1 MKRLH
6 YVYIAAITALL
17 CLVACQQ
24 DDEVN
29 GKMDGSGFATVTL
42 RISTADAAPATRAWN
57 DDNALADRSEMM
69 YNWTVLLVKD
79 GQVTNVFHNDAV
91 DEEKAEID
99 DVYQGPL
106 AVGTYTAYSFANIS
120 EASLKTILGVETLKG
135 ATLSNVEQKTATIDA
150 NGKTATGLTA
160 DNAFGLGSKGIPM
173 TNKQTFT
180 VKTGTELTKDL
191 IVVRMVAKLEFRFFN
206 ASGSEQKVKSVTIS
220 DVTKATTNN
229 IFLLPKY
236 TNAANADLMTF
247 VHQDLQPNLN
257 NGSTNTAFATE
268 DVTFTGDITVGSGDT
283 YDIAKLQPGSAYDKK
298 FTFYI
303 NESDK
308 PANADHLFFLTVE
321 LENSDYRDYRYAL
334 VSTGDN
340 TGLTVNKKGGGNNED
355 ATQTPVEETRRN
367 ERWDYIARND
377 YRIIPIV
384 LDDYRLEVVPYDF
397 PAIGVYPVSVST
409 VDADA
414 HLYEFLF
421 HDYGHFHL
429 VPKVTHNNGTEAVD
443 FVSTAPATSGSP
455 AAYSIAGDAGKAA
468 ARWGFIGD
476 QWTASFF
483 SYTDAT
489 AATPL
494 TPALNSS
501 NDVKFYGQPGL
512 TGLPAD
518 NVWPTALPVYGTN
531 FDGEVTRVVSGKTYS
546 QGDFPMF
553 DAETQWKPKA
563 ADPYLPYIFGQ
574 IAPQVYEANKKVYH
588 ELRVYV
594 YVNQETVPRQLIY
607 RFYMHLKQDI
617 DYSSRLRQHS
627 RCCR

>member
-1 MKRLH
+1 MKTMKRLC
-6 YVYIAAITALL
+6 YLSICAMMAML

-29 GKMDGSGFATVTL
+29 GMHGDSGFGYVTL
-42 RISTADAAPATRAWN
+42 RIGSVGAAPVTRWN

-69 YNWTVLLVKD
+69 YNWIVLLVQD
-79 GQVTNVFHNDAV
+79 NVVTNVFSKPEVASAN
-91 DEEKAEID
+91 AEID
-99 DVYQGPL
+99 EVYNGNLP
-106 AVGTYTAYSFANIS
+106 AGTYTAYSFANIS
-120 EASLKTILGVETLKG
+120 EASLKSILGVETLEG
-135 ATLSNVEQKTATIDA
+135 ATLTDIDTKTTTIGANRKTAED
-150 NGKTATGLTA
+150 LTA
-160 DNAFGLGSKGIPM
+160 DNAFGFGSKGIPM
-173 TNKQTFT
+173 SNKQTFT
-180 VKTGTELTKDL
+180 LNDGEEVTKDL

-268 DVTFTGDITVGSGDT
+268 DVTFTGDITVGRADA
-283 YDIAKLQPGSAYDKK
+283 YDISKLQPTSAYDKK
-298 FTFYI
+298 YTFYI
-303 NESDK
+303 NESAQ

-321 LENSDYRDYRYAL
+321 LENNDYRYAL
-334 VSTGDN
+334 VSSGTN
-340 TGLTVNKKGGGNNED
+340 TGLTVNKTGGGNNED
-355 ATQTPVEETRRN
+355 PTQTPVTDAKRTEN
-367 ERWDYIARND
+367 WDYIARND

-384 LDDYRLEVVPYDF
+384 LDDYKLEIVPYDF

-409 VDADA
+409 VDENA

-443 FVSTAPATSGSP
+443 FVATAPVASGTPAT
-455 AAYSIAGDAGKAA
+455 YSISGGDGKAT
-468 ARWGFIGD
+468 ARWGLIGD
-476 QWTASFF
+476 QWTNSFF
-483 SYTDAT
+483 SYTDET
-489 AATPL
+489 AASVL

-501 NDVKFYGQPGL
+501 EVKFYGQPHL
-512 TGLPAD
+512 TGLPAN
-518 NVWPTALPVYGTN
+518 NVYPEALPVYGTN
-531 FDGEVTRVVSGKTYS
+531 FDGEVTHTISGKIYS
-546 QGDFPMF
+546 QGDFPML
-553 DAETQWKPKA
+553 DAVTQWKPKV

-574 IAPQVYEANKKVYH
+574 IAPQDYNADKKVYH

-594 YVNQETVPRQLIY
+594 YVNAETVPRQLIY
-607 RFYMHLKQDI
+607 RFYMHMKQDI
-617 DYSSRLRQHS
+617 DYSSRLRLHS
-627 RCCR
+627 HFCCH

>member
-1 MKRLH
+1 MKRLC
-6 YVYIAAITALL
+6 YLSICAMMAML

-29 GKMDGSGFATVTL
+29 GMHGDSGFGYVTL
-42 RISTADAAPATRAWN
+42 RIGSVGAAPVTRWN

-69 YNWTVLLVKD
+69 YNWIVLLVQD
-79 GQVTNVFHNDAV
+79 NVVTNVFSKAEVASAN
-91 DEEKAEID
+91 AEID
-99 DVYQGPL
+99 EVYNGNLP
-106 AVGTYTAYSFANIS
+106 AGTYTAYSFANIS
-120 EASLKTILGVETLKG
+120 EASLKSILGVETLEG
-135 ATLSNVEQKTATIDA
+135 ATLTGIDTKTTTIGA
-150 NGKTATGLTA
+150 NGKTAEDLTA
-160 DNAFGLGSKGIPM
+160 DDAFGFGSKGIPM
-173 TNKQTFT
+173 SNKQTFT
-180 VKTGTELTKDL
+180 LNDGEEVTKDL

-236 TNAANADLMTF
+236 TDAANTDKMTF
-247 VHQDLQPNLN
+247 EHQDLQPNLN

-321 LENSDYRDYRYAL
+321 LENNDYRYAL
-334 VSTGDN
+334 VSSGTN
-340 TGLTVNKKGGGNNED
+340 TGLTVNKTGGGNNED
-355 ATQTPVEETRRN
+355 PTQTPVTDTKRTEN
-367 ERWDYIARND
+367 WDYIARND

-384 LDDYRLEVVPYDF
+384 LDDYKLEIVPYDF

-409 VDADA
+409 VDENA

-443 FVSTAPATSGSP
+443 FVATAPVASGTPAT
-455 AAYSIAGDAGKAA
+455 YSISGGDGKAT
-468 ARWGFIGD
+468 ARWGLIGD
-476 QWTASFF
+476 QWTNSFF
-483 SYTDAT
+483 SYTDET
-489 AATPL
+489 AASVL

-501 NDVKFYGQPGL
+501 EVKFYGQPDL
-512 TGLPAD
+512 TGLPAN
-518 NVWPTALPVYGTN
+518 NVYPEALPVYGTN
-531 FDGEVTRVVSGKTYS
+531 FDGEVTHTISGKIYS
-546 QGDFPMF
+546 QGDFPML
-553 DAETQWKPKA
+553 DAVTQWKPKA

-574 IAPQVYEANKKVYH
+574 IAPQDYNANKKVYH

-594 YVNQETVPRQLIY
+594 YVNAETVPRQLIY

-617 DYSSRLRQHS
+617 DYSSRLRLHS
-627 RCCR
+627 HFCCH

>member
-1 MKRLH
+1 MKRLC
-6 YVYIAAITALL
+6 YLSICAMMAML

-29 GKMDGSGFATVTL
+29 GMHGDSGFGYVTL
-42 RISTADAAPATRAWN
+42 RIGSVGAAPVTRWN

-69 YNWTVLLVKD
+69 YNWIVLLVQD
-79 GQVTNVFHNDAV
+79 NVVTNVFSKTEVASAN
-91 DEEKAEID
+91 AEID
-99 DVYQGPL
+99 EVYNGNLP
-106 AVGTYTAYSFANIS
+106 AGTYTAYSFANIS
-120 EASLKTILGVETLKG
+120 EASLKSILGVETLEG
-135 ATLSNVEQKTATIDA
+135 ATLTGIDTKTTTIGANRKTAED
-150 NGKTATGLTA
+150 LTA
-160 DNAFGLGSKGIPM
+160 DDAFGFGSKGIPM
-173 TNKQTFT
+173 SNKQTFT
-180 VKTGTELTKDL
+180 LNDGEEVTKDL

-257 NGSTNTAFATE
+257 NGSTNTAFETE
-268 DVTFTGDITVGSGDT
+268 DVTFTGNITVGSGDT
-283 YDIAKLQPGSAYDKK
+283 YDIDYLQPGSAYDKK

-321 LENSDYRDYRYAL
+321 LDNNDYRYAL
-334 VSTGDN
+334 VSSGTN
-340 TGLTVNKKGGGNNED
+340 TGLTVNKTGGGNNED
-355 ATQTPVEETRRN
+355 PTQTPVTDAKRTEN
-367 ERWDYIARND
+367 WDYIARND

-384 LDDYRLEVVPYDF
+384 LDDYKLEIVPYDF

-409 VDADA
+409 VDENA

-443 FVSTAPATSGSP
+443 FVATAPVASGTPAT
-455 AAYSIAGDAGKAA
+455 YSISGGDGKAT
-468 ARWGFIGD
+468 ARWGLIGD

-501 NDVKFYGQPGL
+501 DDVKFYGQPGL

-531 FDGEVTRVVSGKTYS
+531 FDGEVTREVSGKTYS

-563 ADPYLPYIFGQ
+563 ADAYLPYIFGQ

-594 YVNQETVPRQLIY
+594 YVNEETVPRQLIY

-617 DYSSRLRQHS
+617 DYSSRLRLHS
-627 RCCR
+627 H

>member
-1 MKRLH
+1 MKRLC
-6 YVYIAAITALL
+6 YLSICAMMAML

-29 GKMDGSGFATVTL
+29 GMHGDSGFGYVTL
-42 RISTADAAPATRAWN
+42 RIGSVGAAPVTRWN

-69 YNWTVLLVKD
+69 YNWIVLLVQD
-79 GQVTNVFHNDAV
+79 NVVTNVFSNTEVASAN
-91 DEEKAEID
+91 AEID
-99 DVYQGPL
+99 EVYNGNLP
-106 AVGTYTAYSFANIS
+106 AGTYTAYSFANIS
-120 EASLKTILGVETLKG
+120 EASLKSILGVETLEG
-135 ATLSNVEQKTATIDA
+135 ATLTGIDTKTTTIGA
-150 NGKTATGLTA
+150 NGKTAEDLTA
-160 DNAFGLGSKGIPM
+160 DDAFGFGSKGIPM
-173 TNKQTFT
+173 SNKQTFT
-180 VKTGTELTKDL
+180 LNDGEEVTKDL

-236 TNAANADLMTF
+236 TDAANADLMTF

-283 YDIAKLQPGSAYDKK
+283 YDIDYLQPGSAYDKK

-321 LENSDYRDYRYAL
+321 LDNNDYRYAL
-334 VSTGDN
+334 VSSGTN
-340 TGLTVNKKGGGNNED
+340 TGLTVNKTGGGNNED
-355 ATQTPVEETRRN
+355 PTQTPVTDAKRTEN
-367 ERWDYIARND
+367 WDYIARND

-384 LDDYRLEVVPYDF
+384 LDDYKLEIVPYDF

-409 VDADA
+409 VDENA

-443 FVSTAPATSGSP
+443 FVDTAPVASGTPAT
-455 AAYSIAGDAGKAA
+455 YSISGGDGKAT
-468 ARWGFIGD
+468 ARWGLIGD
-476 QWTASFF
+476 QWTNSFF
-483 SYTDAT
+483 SYTDET
-489 AATPL
+489 AASVL

-501 NDVKFYGQPGL
+501 EVKFYGQPDL
-512 TGLPAD
+512 TGLPAN
-518 NVWPTALPVYGTN
+518 NVYPEALPVYGTN
-531 FDGEVTRVVSGKTYS
+531 FDGEVTHTISGKIYS
-546 QGDFPMF
+546 QGDFPML
-553 DAETQWKPKA
+553 DAVTQWKPKA

-574 IAPQVYEANKKVYH
+574 IAPQDYKANKKVYH

-594 YVNQETVPRQLIY
+594 YVNAETVPRQLIY

>member
-1 MKRLH
+1 MKRLC
-6 YVYIAAITALL
+6 YLSICAMMAML

-29 GKMDGSGFATVTL
+29 GMHGDSGFGYVTL
-42 RISTADAAPATRAWN
+42 RIGSVGAAPVTRWN

-69 YNWTVLLVKD
+69 YNWIVLLVQD
-79 GQVTNVFHNDAV
+79 NVVTNVFSKPEVASAN
-91 DEEKAEID
+91 AEID
-99 DVYQGPL
+99 EVYNGNLP
-106 AVGTYTAYSFANIS
+106 AGTYTAYSFANIS
-120 EASLKTILGVETLKG
+120 EASLKSILGVETLEG
-135 ATLSNVEQKTATIDA
+135 ATLTDIDTKTTTIGANRKTAED
-150 NGKTATGLTA
+150 LTA
-160 DNAFGLGSKGIPM
+160 DNAFGFGSKGIPM
-173 TNKQTFT
+173 SNKQTFT
-180 VKTGTELTKDL
+180 LNDGEEVTKDL

-268 DVTFTGDITVGSGDT
+268 DVTFTGDITVGRADA
-283 YDIAKLQPGSAYDKK
+283 YDISKLQPTSAYDKK
-298 FTFYI
+298 YTFYI
-303 NESDK
+303 NESAQ

-321 LENSDYRDYRYAL
+321 LENNDYRYAL
-334 VSTGDN
+334 VSSGTN
-340 TGLTVNKKGGGNNED
+340 TGLTVNKTGGGNNED
-355 ATQTPVEETRRN
+355 PTQTPVTDAKRTEN
-367 ERWDYIARND
+367 WDYIARND

-384 LDDYRLEVVPYDF
+384 LDDYKLEIVPYDF

-409 VDADA
+409 VDENA

-443 FVSTAPATSGSP
+443 FVATAPVASGTPAT
-455 AAYSIAGDAGKAA
+455 YSISGGDGKAT
-468 ARWGFIGD
+468 ARWGLIGD
-476 QWTASFF
+476 QWTNSFF
-483 SYTDAT
+483 SYTDET
-489 AATPL
+489 AASVL

-501 NDVKFYGQPGL
+501 EVKFYGQPHL
-512 TGLPAD
+512 TGLPAN
-518 NVWPTALPVYGTN
+518 NVYPEALPVYGTN
-531 FDGEVTRVVSGKTYS
+531 FDGEVTHTISGKIYS
-546 QGDFPMF
+546 QGDFPML
-553 DAETQWKPKA
+553 DAVTQWKPKV

-574 IAPQVYEANKKVYH
+574 IAPQDYNADKKVYH

-594 YVNQETVPRQLIY
+594 YVNAETVPRQLIY
-607 RFYMHLKQDI
+607 RFYMHMKQDI
-617 DYSSRLRQHS
+617 DYSSRLRLHS
-627 RCCR
+627 HFCCH

>member
-1 MKRLH
+1 MKTMKRLC
-6 YVYIAAITALL
+6 YLSICAMMAML

-29 GKMDGSGFATVTL
+29 GMHGDSGFGYVTL
-42 RISTADAAPATRAWN
+42 RIGSVGAAPVTRWN

-69 YNWTVLLVKD
+69 YNWIVLLVQD
-79 GQVTNVFHNDAV
+79 NVVTNVFSNTEVASAN
-91 DEEKAEID
+91 AEID
-99 DVYQGPL
+99 EVYNGNLP
-106 AVGTYTAYSFANIS
+106 AGTYTAYSFANIS
-120 EASLKTILGVETLKG
+120 EASLKSILGVETLEG
-135 ATLSNVEQKTATIDA
+135 ATLTGIDTKTTTIGA
-150 NGKTATGLTA
+150 NGKTAEDLTA
-160 DNAFGLGSKGIPM
+160 DDAFGFGSKGIPM
-173 TNKQTFT
+173 SNKQTFT
-180 VKTGTELTKDL
+180 LNDGEEVTKDL

-236 TNAANADLMTF
+236 TDAANADLMTF

-283 YDIAKLQPGSAYDKK
+283 YDIDYLQPGSAYDKK

-321 LENSDYRDYRYAL
+321 LDNNDYRYAL
-334 VSTGDN
+334 VSSGTN
-340 TGLTVNKKGGGNNED
+340 TGLTVNKTGGGNNED
-355 ATQTPVEETRRN
+355 PTQTPVTDAKRTEN
-367 ERWDYIARND
+367 WDYIARND

-384 LDDYRLEVVPYDF
+384 LDDYKLEIVPYDF

-409 VDADA
+409 VDENA

-443 FVSTAPATSGSP
+443 FVDTAPVASGTPAT
-455 AAYSIAGDAGKAA
+455 YSISGGDGKAT
-468 ARWGFIGD
+468 ARWGLIGD
-476 QWTASFF
+476 QWTNSFF
-483 SYTDAT
+483 SYTDET
-489 AATPL
+489 AASVL

-501 NDVKFYGQPGL
+501 EVKFYGQPDL
-512 TGLPAD
+512 TGLPAN
-518 NVWPTALPVYGTN
+518 NVYPEALPVYGTN
-531 FDGEVTRVVSGKTYS
+531 FDGEVTHTISGKIYS
-546 QGDFPMF
+546 QGDFPML
-553 DAETQWKPKA
+553 DAVTQWKPKA

-574 IAPQVYEANKKVYH
+574 IAPQDYKANKKVYH

-594 YVNQETVPRQLIY
+594 YVNAETVPRQLIY

>member
-1 MKRLH
+1 MKRLC
-6 YVYIAAITALL
+6 YLSICAMMAML

-29 GKMDGSGFATVTL
+29 GMQGDSGFGYVTL
-42 RISTADAAPATRAWN
+42 RIGSVGAAPVTRWN

-69 YNWTVLLVKD
+69 YNWIVLLVQD
-79 GQVTNVFHNDAV
+79 NVVTNVFSKAEVAPAN
-91 DEEKAEID
+91 AEID
-99 DVYQGPL
+99 EVYNGNLP
-106 AVGTYTAYSFANIS
+106 AGTYTAYSFANIS
-120 EASLKTILGVETLKG
+120 EASLKSILGVETLEG
-135 ATLSNVEQKTATIDA
+135 ATLTGIDTKTTTIGA
-150 NGKTATGLTA
+150 NGKTAEDLTA
-160 DNAFGLGSKGIPM
+160 DNAFGFGSKGIPM
-173 TNKQTFT
+173 SNKQTFT
-180 VKTGTELTKDL
+180 LNDGEEMTKDL

-236 TNAANADLMTF
+236 TDAANTDKMTF
-247 VHQDLQPNLN
+247 EHQDLQPNLN

-268 DVTFTGDITVGSGDT
+268 DVTFTGNITVGSGDT
-283 YDIAKLQPGSAYDKK
+283 YNIAKLQPGSAYDKK

-321 LENSDYRDYRYAL
+321 LDNNDYRYAL
-334 VSTGDN
+334 VSSGTN
-340 TGLTVNKKGGGNNED
+340 TGLTVNKTDGGNNED
-355 ATQTPVEETRRN
+355 PTQTPVTDAKRTEN
-367 ERWDYIARND
+367 WDYIARND

-384 LDDYRLEVVPYDF
+384 LDDYKLEIVPYDF

-409 VDADA
+409 VDENA

-443 FVSTAPATSGSP
+443 FVATAPVASGTPAT
-455 AAYSIAGDAGKAA
+455 YSISGGDGKAT
-468 ARWGFIGD
+468 ARWGLIGD
-476 QWTASFF
+476 QWINSFF
-483 SYTDAT
+483 SYTDET
-489 AATPL
+489 AASVL

-501 NDVKFYGQPGL
+501 EVKFYGRPDL
-512 TGLPAD
+512 TGLPAN
-518 NVWPTALPVYGTN
+518 NVYPEALPVYGTN
-531 FDGEVTRVVSGKTYS
+531 FDGEVTHTISGKIYS

-563 ADPYLPYIFGQ
+563 ADAYLPYIFGQ
-574 IAPQVYEANKKVYH
+574 IAPQDYKADKKVYH

-594 YVNQETVPRQLIY
+594 YVNAETVPRQLIY

>member
-1 MKRLH
+1 MKRLC
-6 YVYIAAITALL
+6 YLSICAMMAML

-29 GKMDGSGFATVTL
+29 GMHGDSGFGYVTL
-42 RISTADAAPATRAWN
+42 RIGSVGAAPVTRWN

-69 YNWTVLLVKD
+69 YNWIVLLVQD
-79 GQVTNVFHNDAV
+79 NVVTNVFSKVALAN
-91 DEEKAEID
+91 AEID
-99 DVYQGPL
+99 EVYNGNLP
-106 AVGTYTAYSFANIS
+106 AGTYTAYSFANIS
-120 EASLKTILGVETLKG
+120 EASLKSILGVETLEG
-135 ATLSNVEQKTATIDA
+135 ATLTGIDTKTTTIGA
-150 NGKTATGLTA
+150 NGKTAEDLTA
-160 DNAFGLGSKGIPM
+160 DNAFGFGSKGIPM
-173 TNKQTFT
+173 SNKQTFT
-180 VKTGTELTKDL
+180 LNDGEEVTKDL

-236 TNAANADLMTF
+236 TNAANADKMTF
-247 VHQDLQPNLN
+247 EHQDLQPNLN

-268 DVTFTGDITVGSGDT
+268 DVTFTGDITVGSDDT
-283 YDIAKLQPGSAYDKK
+283 YDIAKLRPGSAYNKK
-298 FTFYI
+298 LTFYI

-321 LENSDYRDYRYAL
+321 LENNDYRYAL
-334 VSTGDN
+334 VSSGTN
-340 TGLTVNKKGGGNNED
+340 TGLTVNKTGGGNNED
-355 ATQTPVEETRRN
+355 PTQTPVTDAKRTEN
-367 ERWDYIARND
+367 WDYIARND

-384 LDDYRLEVVPYDF
+384 LDDYKLEIVPYDF

-409 VDADA
+409 VDENA

-443 FVSTAPATSGSP
+443 FVATAPVASGTPAT
-455 AAYSIAGDAGKAA
+455 YSISGGDGKAT
-468 ARWGFIGD
+468 ARWGLIGD
-476 QWTASFF
+476 QWTNSFF
-483 SYTDAT
+483 SYTDET
-489 AATPL
+489 AAAVL

-501 NDVKFYGQPGL
+501 EVKFYGQPDL
-512 TGLPAD
+512 TGLPAN
-518 NVWPTALPVYGTN
+518 NVYPEALPVYGTN
-531 FDGEVTRVVSGKTYS
+531 FDGEVTHTISGKIYS
-546 QGDFPMF
+546 QGDFPML
-553 DAETQWKPKA
+553 DAVTQWKPKA

-574 IAPQVYEANKKVYH
+574 IAPQDYEADKKVYH

-594 YVNQETVPRQLIY
+594 YVNAETVPRQLIY

>member
-1 MKRLH
+1 MKRLC
-6 YVYIAAITALL
+6 YLSICAMMAML

-29 GKMDGSGFATVTL
+29 GMHGDSGFGYVTL
-42 RISTADAAPATRAWN
+42 RIGSAGAAPVTRWN

-69 YNWTVLLVKD
+69 YNWIVLLVQD
-79 GQVTNVFHNDAV
+79 NVVTNVFSKPEVASEN
-91 DEEKAEID
+91 AEID
-99 DVYQGPL
+99 EVYNGNLP
-106 AVGTYTAYSFANIS
+106 AGTYTAYSFANIS
-120 EASLKTILGVETLKG
+120 EASLKSILGVETLEG
-135 ATLSNVEQKTATIDA
+135 ATLTGIDTKTTTIGA
-150 NGKTATGLTA
+150 NGKTAEDLTA
-160 DNAFGLGSKGIPM
+160 DNAFGFGSKGIPM
-173 TNKQTFT
+173 SNKQTFT
-180 VKTGTELTKDL
+180 LNDGEEVTKDL

-220 DVTKATTNN
+220 DITKATTNN

-268 DVTFTGDITVGSGDT
+268 DVTFTGDITVGSDDT
-283 YDIAKLQPGSAYDKK
+283 YDIAKLRPGSAYNKK
-298 FTFYI
+298 LTFYI

-321 LENSDYRDYRYAL
+321 LENNDYRYAL
-334 VSTGDN
+334 VSSGTN
-340 TGLTVNKKGGGNNED
+340 TGLTVNKTDGGNNED
-355 ATQTPVEETRRN
+355 PTQTPVTDTKRTEN
-367 ERWDYIARND
+367 WDYIARND

-384 LDDYRLEVVPYDF
+384 LDDYKLEIVPYDF

-409 VDADA
+409 VDENA

-443 FVSTAPATSGSP
+443 FVATAPVASGTPAT
-455 AAYSIAGDAGKAA
+455 YSISGGDGKAT
-468 ARWGFIGD
+468 ARWGLIGD
-476 QWTASFF
+476 QWTNSFF
-483 SYTDAT
+483 SYTDET
-489 AATPL
+489 AASVL

-501 NDVKFYGQPGL
+501 EVKFYGQPDL
-512 TGLPAD
+512 TGLPAN
-518 NVWPTALPVYGTN
+518 NVYPEALPVYGTN
-531 FDGEVTRVVSGKTYS
+531 FDGEVTHTISGKIYS
-546 QGDFPMF
+546 QGDFPML
-553 DAETQWKPKA
+553 DAVTQWKPKA

-574 IAPQVYEANKKVYH
+574 IAPQDYEADKKVYH

-594 YVNQETVPRQLIY
+594 YVNAETVPRQLIY

>member
-1 MKRLH
+1 MKTMKRLC
-6 YVYIAAITALL
+6 YLSICAMMAML
-17 CLVACQQ
+17 CLVACQE

-29 GKMDGSGFATVTL
+29 GMHGDSGFGYVTL
-42 RISTADAAPATRAWN
+42 RIGSVGAAPVTRWN

-69 YNWTVLLVKD
+69 YNWIVLLVQD
-79 GQVTNVFHNDAV
+79 NVVTNVFSKVALAN
-91 DEEKAEID
+91 AEID
-99 DVYQGPL
+99 EVYNGNLP
-106 AVGTYTAYSFANIS
+106 AGTYTAYSFANIS
-120 EASLKTILGVETLKG
+120 EASLKSILGVETLEG
-135 ATLSNVEQKTATIDA
+135 ATLTGIDTKTTTIGA
-150 NGKTATGLTA
+150 NGKTAEDLTA
-160 DNAFGLGSKGIPM
+160 DNAFGFGSKGIPM
-173 TNKQTFT
+173 SNKQTFT
-180 VKTGTELTKDL
+180 LNDGEEVTKDL

-236 TNAANADLMTF
+236 TDAANADLMTF

-268 DVTFTGDITVGSGDT
+268 DVTFTGDITVGSDDT
-283 YDIAKLQPGSAYDKK
+283 YDIAKLRPGSAYNKK
-298 FTFYI
+298 LTFYI

-321 LENSDYRDYRYAL
+321 LENNDYRYAL
-334 VSTGDN
+334 VSSGTN
-340 TGLTVNKKGGGNNED
+340 TGLTVNKTGGGNNED
-355 ATQTPVEETRRN
+355 LTQTPVTDTKRTEN
-367 ERWDYIARND
+367 WDYIARND

-384 LDDYRLEVVPYDF
+384 LDDYKLEIVPYDF

-409 VDADA
+409 VDENA

-443 FVSTAPATSGSP
+443 FVATAPVASGTPAT
-455 AAYSIAGDAGKAA
+455 YSISGGDGKAT
-468 ARWGFIGD
+468 ARWGLIGD
-476 QWTASFF
+476 QWTNSFF
-483 SYTDAT
+483 SYTDET
-489 AATPL
+489 AASVL

-501 NDVKFYGQPGL
+501 EVKFYGQPDL
-512 TGLPAD
+512 TGLPAN
-518 NVWPTALPVYGTN
+518 NVYPEALPVYGTN
-531 FDGEVTRVVSGKTYS
+531 FDGEVTHTISGKIYS
-546 QGDFPMF
+546 QGDFPML
-553 DAETQWKPKA
+553 DAVTQWKPKA

-574 IAPQVYEANKKVYH
+574 IAPQDYNADKKVYH

-594 YVNQETVPRQLIY
+594 YVNAETVPRQLIY
-607 RFYMHLKQDI
+607 RFYMHLEQDI

>member
-1 MKRLH
+1 MKRLC
-6 YVYIAAITALL
+6 YLSICAMMAML
-17 CLVACQQ
+17 CLVACQE

-29 GKMDGSGFATVTL
+29 GMHGDSGFGYVTL
-42 RISTADAAPATRAWN
+42 RIGSVGAAPVTRWN

-69 YNWTVLLVKD
+69 YNWIVLLVQD
-79 GQVTNVFHNDAV
+79 NVVTNVFSKVALAN
-91 DEEKAEID
+91 AEID
-99 DVYQGPL
+99 EVYNGNLP
-106 AVGTYTAYSFANIS
+106 AGTYTAYSFANIS
-120 EASLKTILGVETLKG
+120 EASLKSILGVETLEG
-135 ATLSNVEQKTATIDA
+135 ATLTGIDTKTTTIGA
-150 NGKTATGLTA
+150 NGKTAEDLTA
-160 DNAFGLGSKGIPM
+160 DNAFGFGSKGIPM
-173 TNKQTFT
+173 SNKQTFT
-180 VKTGTELTKDL
+180 LNDGEEVTKDL

-236 TNAANADLMTF
+236 TDAANADLMTF

-268 DVTFTGDITVGSGDT
+268 DVTFTGDITVGSDDT
-283 YDIAKLQPGSAYDKK
+283 YDIAKLRPGSAYNKK
-298 FTFYI
+298 LTFYI

-321 LENSDYRDYRYAL
+321 LENNDYRYAL
-334 VSTGDN
+334 VSSGTN
-340 TGLTVNKKGGGNNED
+340 TGLTVNKTGGGNNED
-355 ATQTPVEETRRN
+355 LTQTPVTDTKRTEN
-367 ERWDYIARND
+367 WDYIARND

-384 LDDYRLEVVPYDF
+384 LDDYKLEIVPYDF

-409 VDADA
+409 VDENA

-443 FVSTAPATSGSP
+443 FVATAPVASGTPAT
-455 AAYSIAGDAGKAA
+455 YSISGGDGKAT
-468 ARWGFIGD
+468 ARWGLIGD
-476 QWTASFF
+476 QWTNSFF
-483 SYTDAT
+483 SYTDET
-489 AATPL
+489 AASVL

-501 NDVKFYGQPGL
+501 EVKFYGQPDL
-512 TGLPAD
+512 TGLPAN
-518 NVWPTALPVYGTN
+518 NVYPEALPVYGTN
-531 FDGEVTRVVSGKTYS
+531 FDGEVTHTISGKIYS
-546 QGDFPMF
+546 QGDFPML
-553 DAETQWKPKA
+553 DAVTQWKPKA

-574 IAPQVYEANKKVYH
+574 IAPQDYNADKKVYH

-594 YVNQETVPRQLIY
+594 YVNAETVPRQLIY
-607 RFYMHLKQDI
+607 RFYMHLEQDI

>member
-1 MKRLH
+1 MM
-6 YVYIAAITALL
+6 AML

-29 GKMDGSGFATVTL
+29 GMHGDSGFGYVTL
-42 RISTADAAPATRAWN
+42 RIGSVGAAPVTRWN

-69 YNWTVLLVKD
+69 YNWIVLLVQD
-79 GQVTNVFHNDAV
+79 NVVTNVFSKAEVASAN
-91 DEEKAEID
+91 AEID
-99 DVYQGPL
+99 EVYNGNLP
-106 AVGTYTAYSFANIS
+106 AGTYTAYSFANIS
-120 EASLKTILGVETLKG
+120 EASLKSILGVETLEG
-135 ATLSNVEQKTATIDA
+135 ATLTGIDTKTTTIGA
-150 NGKTATGLTA
+150 NGKTAEDLTA
-160 DNAFGLGSKGIPM
+160 DDAFGFGSKGIPM
-173 TNKQTFT
+173 SNKQTFT
-180 VKTGTELTKDL
+180 LNDGEEVTKDL

-236 TNAANADLMTF
+236 TDAANTDKMTF
-247 VHQDLQPNLN
+247 EHQDLQPNLN

-321 LENSDYRDYRYAL
+321 LENNDYRYAL
-334 VSTGDN
+334 VSSGTN
-340 TGLTVNKKGGGNNED
+340 TGLTVNKTGGGNNED
-355 ATQTPVEETRRN
+355 PTQTPVTDTKRTEN
-367 ERWDYIARND
+367 WDYIARND

-384 LDDYRLEVVPYDF
+384 LDDYKLEIVPYDF

-409 VDADA
+409 VDENA

-443 FVSTAPATSGSP
+443 FVATAPVASGTPAT
-455 AAYSIAGDAGKAA
+455 YSISGGDGKAT
-468 ARWGFIGD
+468 ARWGLIGD
-476 QWTASFF
+476 QWTNSFF
-483 SYTDAT
+483 SYTDET
-489 AATPL
+489 AASVL

-501 NDVKFYGQPGL
+501 EVKFYGQPDL
-512 TGLPAD
+512 TGLPAN
-518 NVWPTALPVYGTN
+518 NVYPEALPVYGTN
-531 FDGEVTRVVSGKTYS
+531 FDGEVTHTISGKIYS
-546 QGDFPMF
+546 QGDFPML
-553 DAETQWKPKA
+553 DAVTQWKPKA

-574 IAPQVYEANKKVYH
+574 IAPQDYNANKKVYH

-594 YVNQETVPRQLIY
+594 YVNAETVPRQLIY

-617 DYSSRLRQHS
+617 DYSSRLRLHS
-627 RCCR
+627 HFCCH

>member
-1 MKRLH
+1 MM
-6 YVYIAAITALL
+6 AML

-29 GKMDGSGFATVTL
+29 GMHGDSGFGYVTL
-42 RISTADAAPATRAWN
+42 RIGSVGAAPVTRWN

-69 YNWTVLLVKD
+69 YNWIVLLVQD
-79 GQVTNVFHNDAV
+79 NVVTNVFSNTEVASAN
-91 DEEKAEID
+91 AEID
-99 DVYQGPL
+99 EVYNGNLP
-106 AVGTYTAYSFANIS
+106 AGTYTAYSFANIS
-120 EASLKTILGVETLKG
+120 EASLKSILGVETLEG
-135 ATLSNVEQKTATIDA
+135 ATLTGIDTKTTTIGA
-150 NGKTATGLTA
+150 NGKTAEDLTA
-160 DNAFGLGSKGIPM
+160 DDAFGFGSKGIPM
-173 TNKQTFT
+173 SNKQTFT
-180 VKTGTELTKDL
+180 LNDGEEVTKDL

-268 DVTFTGDITVGSGDT
+268 DVTFTGDITVGSADA
-283 YDIAKLQPGSAYDKK
+283 YDIRKLQPTSAYDKK
-298 FTFYI
+298 YTFYI
-303 NESDK
+303 NESAQ

-321 LENSDYRDYRYAL
+321 LEKNDYRYAL
-334 VSTGDN
+334 VSSGTN
-340 TGLTVNKKGGGNNED
+340 TGLTVNKTGGGNNED
-355 ATQTPVEETRRN
+355 PTQTPVTDDKRTEN
-367 ERWDYIARND
+367 WDYIARND

-384 LDDYRLEVVPYDF
+384 LDDYKLEIVPYDF

-409 VDADA
+409 VDENA

-443 FVSTAPATSGSP
+443 FVATAPVASGTPAT
-455 AAYSIAGDAGKAA
+455 YSITGGTGKAT
-468 ARWGFIGD
+468 ARWGLIGD
-476 QWTASFF
+476 QWTNSFF
-483 SYTDAT
+483 SYTDET
-489 AATPL
+489 AAAVL

-501 NDVKFYGQPGL
+501 EVKFYGQPDL
-512 TGLPAD
+512 TGLPD
-518 NVWPTALPVYGTN
+518 NNIYPKALPVYGTN
-531 FDGEVTRVVSGKTYS
+531 FDGEVTHTISGKIYS
-546 QGDFPMF
+546 QGDFPML
-553 DAETQWKPKA
+553 DAVTQWKPKA

-574 IAPQVYEANKKVYH
+574 IAPQDYEADKKVYH

-594 YVNQETVPRQLIY
+594 YVNAETVPRQLIY

-617 DYSSRLRQHS
+617 DYSSRLRLHS
-627 RCCR
+627 HFCCH

>member
-1 MKRLH
+1 MKRLC
-6 YVYIAAITALL
+6 YLSICAMMAML

-29 GKMDGSGFATVTL
+29 GMHGDSGFGYVTL
-42 RISTADAAPATRAWN
+42 RIGSVGAAPVTRWN

-69 YNWTVLLVKD
+69 YNWIVLLVQD
-79 GQVTNVFHNDAV
+79 NVVTNVFSKVALAN
-91 DEEKAEID
+91 AEID
-99 DVYQGPL
+99 EVYNGNLP
-106 AVGTYTAYSFANIS
+106 AGTYTAYSFANIS
-120 EASLKTILGVETLKG
+120 EASLKSILGVETLEG
-135 ATLSNVEQKTATIDA
+135 ATLTGIDTKTTTIGA
-150 NGKTATGLTA
+150 NGKTAEDLTA
-160 DNAFGLGSKGIPM
+160 DNAFGFGSKGIPM
-173 TNKQTFT
+173 SNKQTFT
-180 VKTGTELTKDL
+180 LNDGEEVTKDL

-236 TNAANADLMTF
+236 TNAANADKMTF
-247 VHQDLQPNLN
+247 EHQDLQPNLN

-268 DVTFTGDITVGSGDT
+268 DVTFTGDITVGSDDT
-283 YDIAKLQPGSAYDKK
+283 YDIAKLRPGSAYNKK
-298 FTFYI
+298 LTFYI

-321 LENSDYRDYRYAL
+321 LENNDYRYAL
-334 VSTGDN
+334 VSSGTN
-340 TGLTVNKKGGGNNED
+340 TGLTVNKTGGGNNED
-355 ATQTPVEETRRN
+355 PTQTPVTDAKRTEN
-367 ERWDYIARND
+367 WDYIARND

-384 LDDYRLEVVPYDF
+384 LDDYKLEIVPYDF

-409 VDADA
+409 VDENA

-443 FVSTAPATSGSP
+443 FVATAPVASGTPAT
-455 AAYSIAGDAGKAA
+455 YSISGGDGKAT
-468 ARWGFIGD
+468 ARWGLIGD
-476 QWTASFF
+476 QWTNSFF
-483 SYTDAT
+483 SYTDET
-489 AATPL
+489 AAAVL

-501 NDVKFYGQPGL
+501 EVKFYGQPDL
-512 TGLPAD
+512 TGLPD
-518 NVWPTALPVYGTN
+518 NNIYPEALPVYGTN
-531 FDGEVTRVVSGKTYS
+531 FDGEVTHTISGKIYS
-546 QGDFPMF
+546 QGDFPML
-553 DAETQWKPKA
+553 DAVTQWKPKA

-574 IAPQVYEANKKVYH
+574 IAPQDYEADKKVYH

-594 YVNQETVPRQLIY
+594 YVNAETVPRQLIY

>member
-1 MKRLH
+1 MKRLC
-6 YVYIAAITALL
+6 YLSICAMMAML

-29 GKMDGSGFATVTL
+29 GMHGDSGFGYVTL
-42 RISTADAAPATRAWN
+42 RIGSVGAAPVTRWN

-69 YNWTVLLVKD
+69 YNWIVLLVQD
-79 GQVTNVFHNDAV
+79 NVVTNVFSNTEV
-91 DEEKAEID
+91 DLANAEID
-99 DVYQGPL
+99 EVYNGNLP
-106 AVGTYTAYSFANIS
+106 AGTYTAYSFANIS
-120 EASLKTILGVETLKG
+120 EASLKSILGVETLEG
-135 ATLSNVEQKTATIDA
+135 ATLTGIDTKTTTIGA
-150 NGKTATGLTA
+150 NGKTAEDLTA
-160 DNAFGLGSKGIPM
+160 DDAFGFGSKGIPM
-173 TNKQTFT
+173 SNKQTFT
-180 VKTGTELTKDL
+180 LNDGEEVTKDL

-268 DVTFTGDITVGSGDT
+268 DVTFKGDITVGSADA
-283 YDIAKLQPGSAYDKK
+283 YDIRKLQPTSAYDKK
-298 FTFYI
+298 YTFYI
-303 NESDK
+303 NESAQ

-321 LENSDYRDYRYAL
+321 LENNDYRYAL
-334 VSTGDN
+334 VSSGTN
-340 TGLTVNKKGGGNNED
+340 TGLTVNKTGGGNNED
-355 ATQTPVEETRRN
+355 PTQTPVTDAKRTEN
-367 ERWDYIARND
+367 WDYIARND

-384 LDDYRLEVVPYDF
+384 LDDYKLEIVPYDF

-409 VDADA
+409 VDENA

-443 FVSTAPATSGSP
+443 FVDTAPVASGTPAT
-455 AAYSIAGDAGKAA
+455 YSITGGTGKAT
-468 ARWGFIGD
+468 ARWGLIGD
-476 QWTASFF
+476 QWTNSFF
-483 SYTDAT
+483 SYTDET
-489 AATPL
+489 AAAVL

-501 NDVKFYGQPGL
+501 EVKFYGQPDL
-512 TGLPAD
+512 TGLPA
-518 NVWPTALPVYGTN
+518 NNIYPEALPVYGTN
-531 FDGEVTRVVSGKTYS
+531 FDGEVTHTISGKIYS
-546 QGDFPMF
+546 QGDFPML
-553 DAETQWKPKA
+553 DAVTQWKPKA
-563 ADPYLPYIFGQ
+563 ADAYLPYIFGQ
-574 IAPQVYEANKKVYH
+574 IAPQDYEADKKVYH

-617 DYSSRLRQHS
+617 DYSSRLRLHTHFCS
-627 RCCR
+627 R

>member
-1 MKRLH
+1 MKRLC
-6 YVYIAAITALL
+6 YLSICAMMAML
-17 CLVACQQ
+17 CLVACQE

-29 GKMDGSGFATVTL
+29 GMHGDSGFGYVTL
-42 RISTADAAPATRAWN
+42 RIGSVGAAPVTRWN

-69 YNWTVLLVKD
+69 YNWIVLLVQD
-79 GQVTNVFHNDAV
+79 NVVTNVFSKVALAN
-91 DEEKAEID
+91 AEID
-99 DVYQGPL
+99 EVYNGNLP
-106 AVGTYTAYSFANIS
+106 AGTYTAYSFANIS
-120 EASLKTILGVETLKG
+120 EASLKSILGVETLEG
-135 ATLSNVEQKTATIDA
+135 ATLTGIDTKTTTIGA
-150 NGKTATGLTA
+150 NGKTAEDLTA
-160 DNAFGLGSKGIPM
+160 DNAFGFGSKGIPM
-173 TNKQTFT
+173 SNKQTFT
-180 VKTGTELTKDL
+180 LNDGEEVTKDL

-236 TNAANADLMTF
+236 TDAANADLMTF

-268 DVTFTGDITVGSGDT
+268 DVTFTGDITVGSDDT
-283 YDIAKLQPGSAYDKK
+283 YDIAKLRPGSAYNKK
-298 FTFYI
+298 LTFYI

-321 LENSDYRDYRYAL
+321 LENNDYRYAL
-334 VSTGDN
+334 VSSGTN
-340 TGLTVNKKGGGNNED
+340 TGLTVNKTGGGNNED
-355 ATQTPVEETRRN
+355 LTQTPVTDTKRTEN
-367 ERWDYIARND
+367 WDYIARND

-384 LDDYRLEVVPYDF
+384 LDDYKLEIVPYDF

-409 VDADA
+409 VDENA

-443 FVSTAPATSGSP
+443 FVATAPVASGTPAT
-455 AAYSIAGDAGKAA
+455 YSISGGDGKAT
-468 ARWGFIGD
+468 ARWGLIGD
-476 QWTASFF
+476 QWTNSFF
-483 SYTDAT
+483 SYTDET
-489 AATPL
+489 AASVL

-501 NDVKFYGQPGL
+501 EVKFYGQPDL
-512 TGLPAD
+512 TGLPAN
-518 NVWPTALPVYGTN
+518 NVYPEALPVYGTN
-531 FDGEVTRVVSGKTYS
+531 FDGEVTHTISGKIYS
-546 QGDFPMF
+546 QGDFPML
-553 DAETQWKPKA
+553 DAVTQWKPKA

-574 IAPQVYEANKKVYH
+574 IAPQDYNADKKVYH

-594 YVNQETVPRQLIY
+594 YVNAETVPRQVIY
-607 RFYMHLKQDI
+607 RFYMHLEQDI

>member
-1 MKRLH
+1 MM
-6 YVYIAAITALL
+6 AML
-17 CLVACQQ
+17 CLVACQE

-29 GKMDGSGFATVTL
+29 GMHGDSGFGYVTL
-42 RISTADAAPATRAWN
+42 RIGSVGAAPVTRWN

-69 YNWTVLLVKD
+69 YNWIVLLVQD
-79 GQVTNVFHNDAV
+79 NVVTNVFSKVALAN
-91 DEEKAEID
+91 AEID
-99 DVYQGPL
+99 EVYNGNLP
-106 AVGTYTAYSFANIS
+106 AGTYTAYSFANIS
-120 EASLKTILGVETLKG
+120 EASLKSILGVETLEG
-135 ATLSNVEQKTATIDA
+135 ATLTGIDTKTTTIGA
-150 NGKTATGLTA
+150 NGKTAEDLTA
-160 DNAFGLGSKGIPM
+160 DNAFGFGSKGIPM
-173 TNKQTFT
+173 SNKQTFT
-180 VKTGTELTKDL
+180 LNDGEEVTKDL

-236 TNAANADLMTF
+236 TDAANADLMTF

-268 DVTFTGDITVGSGDT
+268 DVTFTGDITVGSDDT
-283 YDIAKLQPGSAYDKK
+283 YDIAKLRPGSAYNKK
-298 FTFYI
+298 LTFYI

-321 LENSDYRDYRYAL
+321 LENNDYRYAL
-334 VSTGDN
+334 VSSGTN
-340 TGLTVNKKGGGNNED
+340 TGLTVNKTGGGNNED
-355 ATQTPVEETRRN
+355 LTQTPVTDTKRTEN
-367 ERWDYIARND
+367 WDYIARND

-384 LDDYRLEVVPYDF
+384 LDDYKLEIVPYDF

-409 VDADA
+409 VDENA

-443 FVSTAPATSGSP
+443 FVATAPVASGTPAT
-455 AAYSIAGDAGKAA
+455 YSISGGDGKAT
-468 ARWGFIGD
+468 ARWGLIGD
-476 QWTASFF
+476 QWTNSFF
-483 SYTDAT
+483 SYTDET
-489 AATPL
+489 AASVL

-501 NDVKFYGQPGL
+501 EVKFYGQPDL
-512 TGLPAD
+512 TGLPAN
-518 NVWPTALPVYGTN
+518 NVYPEALPVYGTN
-531 FDGEVTRVVSGKTYS
+531 FDGEVTHTISGKIYS
-546 QGDFPMF
+546 QGDFPML
-553 DAETQWKPKA
+553 DAVTQWKPKA

-574 IAPQVYEANKKVYH
+574 IAPQDYNADKKVYH

-594 YVNQETVPRQLIY
+594 YVNAETVPRQLIY
-607 RFYMHLKQDI
+607 RFYMHLEQDI